1 MFLPIASTL
10 VSHPPPGWWWL
21 VLVGW
26 AFVWPHLAWQI
37 ASRAVDPLSREIYNL
52 KTDAVL
58 AGMWVGVMGV
68 NVLPSTAMLMIMCLN
83 LMGAGGPRLFVAG
96 LVLMV
101 VSCLVTLELTGITV
115 SFNSAPLEWWLSL
128 PIIVIYPLLFG
139 WVSYQTATKLAE
151 HKRRLQVMSTR
162 DGMTGVYNRRHWETM
177 LRNEFDNC
185 RRHNRDATLLIID
198 IDHFKSIND
207 TWGHDVGDEAIVA
220 LTRQLQITL
229 RGSDVIG
236 RFGGDE
242 FAVIM
247 SGTPAES
254 AITAMLRVH
263 EGLNTLRLPNT
274 PQVTLRISVDRAR
287 VHDAGEPR
295 HRVVHHGESHRL
307 LRRDAGQRGVR
318 EDPLHRHAHPRAGH
332 GGVQLHHYPRL
343 VVLRQPLHH
352 VPVRALRHPSVPGD
366 LRGRGLSRRHRRG
379 RHRVDDLGHRQR
391 AHGHPQHHRR
401 AAAERHDRARD
412 APLRVRRQPRRGRRH
427 AHPAAGGEVAPR
439 RRALRSPA
447 LRGEGGCRGNRH
459 RPGTGIAEF

>member
-1 MFLPIASTL
+1 MFPKIMNDENFFKKAAAHGEEPPLTPQNEHQRSGLRFARRVRLPRAVGLAGMFLPIASTL

-128 PIIVIYPLLFG
+128 PIIV
-139 WVSYQTATKLAE
+139 V
-151 HKRRLQVMSTR
+151 
-162 DGMTGVYNRRHWETM
+162 WETM

-254 AITAMLRVH
+254 AITAMLRVR

-274 PQVTLRISVDRAR
+274 PQVTLRISV
-287 VHDAGEPR
+287 
-295 HRVVHHGESHRL
+295 
-307 LRRDAGQRGVR
+307 GV
-318 EDPLHRHAHPRAGH
+318 
-332 GGVQLHHYPRL
+332 
-343 VVLRQPLHH
+343 
-352 VPVRALRHPSVPGD
+352 
-366 LRGRGLSRRHRRG
+366 
-379 RHRVDDLGHRQR
+379 
-391 AHGHPQHHRR
+391 
-401 AAAERHDRARD
+401 
-412 APLRVRRQPRRGRRH
+412 APLNPQMSHYREWLKSADLALYKAKKAGRNRT
-427 AHPAAGGEVAPR
+427 EVA
-439 RRALRSPA
+439 A
-447 LRGEGGCRGNRH
+447 
-459 RPGTGIAEF
+459 